1 MSGPGETSLTV
12 VLLGV
17 SGLLLL
23 VCAVFWLK
31 LAQENGLSRP
41 TIPIH
46 AFRTAAG
53 LTALTFVV
61 LGLATCWLAFASI
74 HWS

>member
-1 MSGPGETSLTV
+1 MGETSLTV

-23 VCAVFWLK
+23 VCGVIWLK
-31 LAQENGLSRP
+31 LARDHGLARP

-53 LTALTFVV
+53 VTALTFVV

-74 HWS
+74 HWN